1 MLCEERRLEQ
11 GGANGIIGEMKN
23 LDSEISLEYIRS
35 SGPGGQNVNKV
46 STAVQL
52 RFDVVNSPSL
62 ASDLKGRLIRLSG
75 KRVTADG
82 VLVIEAK
89 KYRTQEQNRED
100 AIQRFYELIRK
111 AREKPKVR
119 HKTKPTKTSKEERL
133 KAKKRVGAIKKIR
146 REKAGIFD

>member
-1 MLCEERRLEQ
+1 
-11 GGANGIIGEMKN
+11 MKN
-23 LDSEISLEYIRS
+23 LDSEISLEFVRA

-52 RFDVVNSPSL
+52 RFDIVNSPSL
-62 ASDLKGRLIRLSG
+62 ASDVKGRLIRLSG

-100 AIQRFYELIRK
+100 ALQRFYELIRK
-111 AREKPKVR
+111 AGEKPKVR
-119 HKTKPTKTSKEERL
+119 HKTKPTKASKEERI
-133 KAKKRVGAIKKIR
+133 KEKKKRGAIKRIR
-146 REKAGIFD
+146 RENADRFD